1 MLKRSRASKG
11 SATTSQFLE
20 QLMLVDKLQG
30 LLLSGANKGVLI
42 RLILDHDFFCGSS
55 HMVSK
60 PGSLIPPA
68 IL

>member
-1 MLKRSRASKG
+1 
-11 SATTSQFLE
+11 
-20 QLMLVDKLQG
+20 MLVDKLQG